1 MNKIILL
8 AALLSL
14 SAIPAL
20 AQTAPV
26 ADEAG
31 VMTTLQGSVEQIT
44 DTNEFIMK
52 DATGMV
58 KVDIGDA
65 KISLKV
71 GDQVTVEGLVET
83 DLQGRDM
90 EAQSLTGPDGKVVTI
105 THDSENGNDGA
116 DTNEANEPAD
126 ANGTTETGNN

>member
-1 MNKIILL
+1 MNKNILL

-14 SAIPAL
+14 TAIPAL
-20 AQTAPV
+20 AQTAQV

-31 VMTTLQGSVEQIT
+31 VMASLKGSVAQIT
-44 DTNEFIMK
+44 DGNEFILK

-65 KISLKV
+65 QVTLKV
-71 GDQVTVEGLVET
+71 GDQVSVEGLLET
-83 DLQGRDM
+83 DLLGRDM
-90 EAQSLTGPDGKVVTI
+90 EAHSLTGPDGKVVTI
-105 THDSENGNDGA
+105 THDSNDESEGA

-126 ANGTTETGNN
+126 ANGTTGTGSN

>member
-1 MNKIILL
+1 MNKNILL
-8 AALLSL
+8 AAVLSMT
-14 SAIPAL
+14 AIPAL
-20 AQTAPV
+20 AQTAQV

-31 VMTTLQGSVEQIT
+31 VMTSLQGSVEQIT
-44 DTNEFIMK
+44 DKNEFIMK

-65 KISLKV
+65 QVSLNV
-71 GDQVTVEGLVET
+71 GDQVSVEGLVET

-90 EAQSLTGPDGKVVTI
+90 EAHSLTGPDGKLVTI
-105 THDSENGNDGA
+105 THDSNDDHDGA